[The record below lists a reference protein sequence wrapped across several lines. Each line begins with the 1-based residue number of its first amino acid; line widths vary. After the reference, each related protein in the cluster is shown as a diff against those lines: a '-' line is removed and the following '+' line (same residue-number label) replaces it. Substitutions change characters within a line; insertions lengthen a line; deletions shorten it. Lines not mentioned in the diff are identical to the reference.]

1 MRDGSTPVSGKR
13 DDNRM
18 GNETDWIFDPD
29 IAALDRTIRRE
40 LRDEA
45 QAVEFDVHEAE
56 LRERH
61 LADVAHD
68 MFNRGDFVAVATSR
82 RTFNGHIVS
91 AGRNVVTVKTDSF
104 DVDVNLD
111 DIAYLRTIPGYEGP
125 AARPRHERA
134 GSFELALMEK
144 RSATERVELGYRNRD
159 DTLIGAITA
168 VGQDHVLLVDDQ
180 NEQWFVALDAI
191 SWVMR
196 RGRRAR

>member
-1 MRDGSTPVSGKR
+1 MTAKP
-13 DDNRM
+13 DDEQPHR
-18 GNETDWIFDPD
+18 ETDWIFDPD
-29 IAALDRTIRRE
+29 IAALDRSIRRE

-91 AGRNVVTVKTDSF
+91 AGRDVVTVKTDSF
-104 DVDVNLD
+104 VVDVNLD
-111 DIAYLRTIPGYEGP
+111 DVAYLRTIPGHVGP
-125 AARPRHERA
+125 TARPRHERA
-134 GSFELALMEK
+134 GSFELSLMEK
-144 RSATERVELGYRNRD
+144 RSATEVVELGYRNRD

-180 NEQWFVALDAI
+180 RQQWFVALDAI
-191 SWVMR
+191 SWVIR